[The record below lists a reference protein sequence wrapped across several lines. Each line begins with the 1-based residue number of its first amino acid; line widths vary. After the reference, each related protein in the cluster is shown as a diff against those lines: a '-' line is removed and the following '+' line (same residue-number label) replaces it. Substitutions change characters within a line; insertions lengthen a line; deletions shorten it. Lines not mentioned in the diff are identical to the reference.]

1 MLIIDNTT
9 VVVYSYDELKS
20 ALEGTYTY
28 VYLGNNITMT
38 NGIKIN
44 RLTKELIINGTYEG
58 ITYILEDKKSLS
70 ASDTITISSNITT
83 KITVCNVKFIGY
95 NYYGIIYIPD
105 SKINDTGYQALFT
118 GKGLPSGWT
127 FKKLSEKPAK

>member
-58 ITYILEDKKSLS
+58 ITYILEDKKSLN

-95 NYYGIIYIPD
+95 NYYGIIYIV
-105 SKINDTGYQALFT
+105 
-118 GKGLPSGWT
+118 
-127 FKKLSEKPAK
+127 